1 MQAVFGIM
9 QGRLSPPEDGRFQSF
24 PRHSWRQE
32 LFRAGET
39 GVSYIEWI
47 YDEYG
52 ASVNPI
58 ASEEGIA
65 ELNALKQD
73 SGVKTPAICGDWFI
87 DYPLVRCSEEQLA
100 QRERVLHEL
109 LRWGKKIGAC

>member
-32 LFRAGET
+32 FTRAREVGL
-39 GVSYIEWI
+39 SYIEWI

-52 ASVNPI
+52 ATVNPI
-58 ASEEGIA
+58 ASQKGVA

-73 SGVKTPAICGDWFI
+73 RRQDARDLWG
-87 DYPLVRCSEEQLA
+87 LA
-100 QRERVLHEL
+100 HGLSARTL
-109 LRWGKKIGAC
+109 LRSTADAAGERAA